1 MHSQDTPPKTQSI
14 DPLALLIKVA
24 KEKHIEKKWDNQP
37 LYLIKI
43 LPNTSKG
50 DLGEDFIEAYAKEL
64 GFEVEEKESNKG
76 DYDKKINGKKFEIKF
91 ATEDQSGNFQFNH
104 IRMDFKYDW
113 LICVGCSPNEIF
125 FEIYPKESVVMGRA
139 GTMVPMGKG
148 HNADWKLTKKKSAL
162 LPIKDFKDKITSIL
176 R

>member
-1 MHSQDTPPKTQSI
+1 MT

-24 KEKHIEKKWDNQP
+24 KEKHVDKKWTNQP

-50 DLGEDFIEAYAKEL
+50 DLGEDFIEEYAKEL
-64 GFEVEEKESNKG
+64 GFEVEDKKSNKG

-91 ATEDQSGNFQFNH
+91 ATEDISGNFQFDH

-113 LICVGCSPNEIF
+113 LICVGCAPDNIF
-125 FEIYPKESVVMGRA
+125 FQIYPKEDVVMSRA
-139 GTMVPMGKG
+139 GNMVSMGKG
-148 HNADWKLTKKKSAL
+148 HNADWKLTKKKSVL
-162 LPIKDFKDKITSIL
+162 LPISDFKEKLSCCFK
-176 R
+176 

>member
-1 MHSQDTPPKTQSI
+1 MTNPI
-14 DPLALLIKVA
+14 ELLIKVA
-24 KEKHIEKKWDNQP
+24 KEKHIEKKWDDQP

-64 GFEVEEKESNKG
+64 GFEVEHKDSNKG

-113 LICVGCSPNEIF
+113 LICLGCSPSEIF
-125 FEIYPKESVVMGRA
+125 FEIYPKEDVVMQRA
-139 GTMVPMGKG
+139 GTMVSMGKG
-148 HNADWKLTKKKSAL
+148 HNADWKLTKKKSIM
-162 LPIKDFKDKITSIL
+162 LPISQFKEKLTTCFN
-176 R
+176 

>member
-1 MHSQDTPPKTQSI
+1 MT
-14 DPLALLIKVA
+14 DPIKLLLKVA
-24 KEKHIEKKWDNQP
+24 QAKHIEEKWNNQP

-64 GFEVEEKESNKG
+64 GFNVETKDSNKG

-91 ATEDQSGNFQFNH
+91 ATEDLIGNFQFNH

-113 LICVGCSPNEIF
+113 LICVGCDPNNIF
-125 FEIYPKESVVMGRA
+125 FQIYPKADVVMGNA

-162 LPIKDFKDKITSIL
+162 LPISQFKDKL
-176 R
+176 NDCFK

>member
-1 MHSQDTPPKTQSI
+1 MT
-14 DPLALLIKVA
+14 DPIQLLIKVA
-24 KEKHIEKKWDNQP
+24 QAKHIEEKWNDQP

-64 GFEVEEKESNKG
+64 GFNVEHKDSNKG

-104 IRMDFKYDW
+104 IRMDFKYDF
-113 LICVGCSPNEIF
+113 LIGVGCAPSDIHF
-125 FEIYPKESVVMGRA
+125 CIYKKEDVVMGKA

-148 HNADWKLTKKKSAL
+148 HNADWKLTKKKSIL
-162 LPIKDFKDKITSIL
+162 FPINKFKEELDKCFN
-176 R
+176 

>member
-1 MHSQDTPPKTQSI
+1 MT
-14 DPLALLIKVA
+14 DPIKILLKVA
-24 KEKHIEKKWDNQP
+24 RAKHIEEKWNNQP

-50 DLGEDFIEAYAKEL
+50 DLGEDFIEAYATEL
-64 GFEVEEKESNKG
+64 GFNVEHKESNKG

-113 LICVGCSPNEIF
+113 LICVGCSPNDIF
-125 FEIYPKESVVMGRA
+125 FEIYPKEDVVMQRA

-162 LPIKDFKDKITSIL
+162 LPISKFKEKLDNCFK
-176 R
+176 

>member
-1 MHSQDTPPKTQSI
+1 MT
-14 DPLALLIKVA
+14 DPLTLLIKVA
-24 KEKHIEKKWDNQP
+24 KEKHVDKKWTNQP

-50 DLGEDFIEAYAKEL
+50 DLGENFIEAYCKEL
-64 GFEVEEKESNKG
+64 GFEVEEKKSNKG

-91 ATEDQSGNFQFNH
+91 ATEDLSGSFQFNH

-113 LICVGCSPNEIF
+113 LICLGCSPSEIF
-125 FEIYPKESVVMGRA
+125 FEIYPKADVVMGNA

-148 HNADWKLTKKKSAL
+148 HNADFKLTKKKTSL
-162 LPIKDFKDKITSIL
+162 LPINKFKEKLQSVL
-176 R
+176 K

>member
-1 MHSQDTPPKTQSI
+1 MT
-14 DPLALLIKVA
+14 DPITLLIKVA
-24 KEKHIEKKWDNQP
+24 KEKHINKKWTDKP

-43 LPNTSKG
+43 LPNSNKG
-50 DLGEDFIEAYAKEL
+50 DLAEDFIEAYCKEL
-64 GFEVEEKESNKG
+64 GFEVEEKKSNKG

-91 ATEDQSGNFQFNH
+91 ATEDLSGNFQFNH

-162 LPIKDFKDKITSIL
+162 LPIISFKDKMKSIL

>member
-1 MHSQDTPPKTQSI
+1 M
-14 DPLALLIKVA
+14 LLKVA
-24 KEKHIEKKWDNQP
+24 KEKHIEKKWDNAP

-113 LICVGCSPNEIF
+113 LICLGCSPSEIF
-125 FEIYPKESVVMGRA
+125 FQIYTKSDVVMGNA

-162 LPIKDFKDKITSIL
+162 LPIINFKDKMHSIT